1 MTITTISTAL
11 TTEVAPGQ
19 GNYALGIT
27 ITNTGSV
34 VTATAPA
41 VYATTAVSNASVV
54 NNGLIS
60 NTSKTVAGPFIN
72 NGTLDNA
79 GTTSAVQFTNA
90 GTVVNGGTITALGD
104 SYGIA
109 SGSAVNMQGGGVLQN
124 NAVIDGGVYGG
135 AALNIT
141 NAGNIE
147 NNAINGD
154 GLIMFSGGSLD
165 NSGYIEGGQFGV
177 EGIDQPL
184 TITDSGT
191 IFGSEAVYAQGSL
204 NLIIDPGASFGGA
217 VFEFLVG
224 GAEMTLAGATRGFL
238 DMGTSFTD
246 FGEINFE
253 TGASWMLDGTSIDL
267 AAGQTIAG
275 FAAADTLVLESFTAN
290 TLDTTYVTG
299 TGLELTDTAGNHITL
314 DIAGNFSTSS
324 FIVTANAEETS
335 IDLAVCYLRGTK
347 ILTPA
352 GEVPVE
358 SLNIGDAVITKFGGY
373 RPIKW
378 IGRQSFARPFIQNN
392 FEQIP
397 VRITAGALGHALPR
411 RDLWISPGHSMLINN
426 VLVLAKSLVNG
437 ITITQGYCP
446 AQTDYFQL
454 EFETHDCVLAEGAW
468 SESYADTPGLRG
480 QFHNVADFYA
490 RYPNH
495 TEPAMQTLCAA
506 RPLDGTAL
514 EKALGPIAAL
524 AATGRKPGALQGYI
538 DEIRQP
544 GQLRGWA
551 RDDSNPELPVLL
563 EILVRG
569 RVIGTILA
577 CDHRP
582 DLQAAGHG
590 SGRSAFTFTSPIGL
604 PSSPRDVQVRRAAD
618 GAWLPR
624 STTALCEAGENK
636 PRPCRAA

>member
-1 MTITTISTAL
+1 
-11 TTEVAPGQ
+11 
-19 GNYALGIT
+19 
-27 ITNTGSV
+27 
-34 VTATAPA
+34 
-41 VYATTAVSNASVV
+41 
-54 NNGLIS
+54 
-60 NTSKTVAGPFIN
+60 
-72 NGTLDNA
+72 
-79 GTTSAVQFTNA
+79 
-90 GTVVNGGTITALGD
+90 
-104 SYGIA
+104 
-109 SGSAVNMQGGGVLQN
+109 
-124 NAVIDGGVYGG
+124 
-135 AALNIT
+135 
-141 NAGNIE
+141 
-147 NNAINGD
+147 
-154 GLIMFSGGSLD
+154 
-165 NSGYIEGGQFGV
+165 
-177 EGIDQPL
+177 
-184 TITDSGT
+184 
-191 IFGSEAVYAQGSL
+191 
-204 NLIIDPGASFGGA
+204 
-217 VFEFLVG
+217 
-224 GAEMTLAGATRGFL
+224 MTLAGATRGFL

-352 GEVPVE
+352 GEVPVQ

-373 RPIKW
+373 RPVKW
-378 IGRQSFARPFIQNN
+378 IGRQSYARPFIQNN

-397 VRITAGALGHALPR
+397 VRITAGALGENLPKG
-411 RDLWISPGHSMLINN
+411 DLWISPGHSMLIGN

-437 ITITQGYCP
+437 VTITQSHCP
-446 AQTDYFQL
+446 DPVDYFQI

-480 QFHNVADFYA
+480 QFHNLEDFYK
-490 RYPNH
+490 RYPTH
-495 TEPAMQTLCAA
+495 AEPATQTLCAA
-506 RPLDGTAL
+506 RPLSGPAL
-514 EKALGPIAAL
+514 EKPLRPIAAR
-524 AATGRKPGALQGYI
+524 AAGGITPGPLHGYI
-538 DEIRQP
+538 DEISATGRI
-544 GQLRGWA
+544 RGWA
-551 RDDSNPELPVLL
+551 LDQTNPLLPVLL

-590 SGRSAFTFTSPIGL
+590 RGRCAFNFTSPLGL
-604 PSSPRDVQVRRAAD
+604 PTSPRDVQVRRTAD

-624 STTALCEAGENK
+624 STPALCEAGENK
-636 PRPCRAA
+636 PRPCWAA